1 MNYQE
6 AYDQFNALFENKLSS
21 EEAARFLVELYE
33 RGESFEEIAAAANVM
48 RKHSVKLDI
57 PEHLKAELIDIVGTG
72 GDKSGTF
79 NISTT
84 TSIVLASLGCK
95 VAKHGSG
102 SATSLSGSADV
113 LKALGLNLALS
124 PEKQIKMLDECGFV
138 FMFAMN
144 HHPCMKH
151 IMPIRRSLS
160 HRTIFNML
168 GPLANP
174 AGAQKQMV
182 GVFHVDYI
190 ERFSKALRELGTT
203 KSMVVSSLDGLDEVS
218 ITAPTRYTLI
228 ENKIITEGEIDPQA
242 FGFKLAPL
250 DAIKGGE
257 SVQNA
262 EITRAILR
270 GDEKGAK
277 LDVVLLNGACALMID
292 GKSRDMQ
299 EGIAMMQEAIAS
311 KKAWDKLGEIIKL
324 SYLV

>member
-1 MNYQE
+1 MTYQE
-6 AYDQFNALFENKLSS
+6 AYAKFDALFENKLST
-21 EEAARFLVELYE
+21 EEAAQFLVELYE

-48 RKHSVKLDI
+48 REHSVKLDI
-57 PEHLKAELIDIVGTG
+57 PESLKAEIIDIVGTG

-113 LKALGLNLALS
+113 LKSLGLNLTLS
-124 PEKQIKMLDECGFV
+124 PEKQVKMLEECGFV

-190 ERFSKALRELGTT
+190 ERFSKALRALGTT
-203 KSMVVSSLDGLDEVS
+203 KSIVLSSLDGLDEVS
-218 ITAPTRYTLI
+218 ICSPTRYTLI
-228 ENKIITEGEIDPQA
+228 ENQTMHEGEIDPQA
-242 FGFKLAPL
+242 YGFKLAPL
-250 DAIKGGE
+250 EAIKGGE

-270 GDEKGAK
+270 GEEEGAK
-277 LDVVLLNGACALMID
+277 HDIVLLNGACALMVD
-292 GKSRDMQ
+292 GKARDMQ
-299 EGIAMMQEAIAS
+299 EGLEMMQYAIES

-324 SYLV
+324 SYLI

>member
-1 MNYQE
+1 MNYIE
-6 AYDQFNALFENKLSS
+6 TYERFNALFKNDLTE
-21 EEAARFLVELYE
+21 EEAKALLIELYE
-33 RGESFEEIAAAANVM
+33 RGENYEEIAAAAKVM
-48 RKHSVKLDI
+48 REHSIKLNLSENVRNEI
-57 PEHLKAELIDIVGTG
+57 IDVVGTG

-113 LKALGLNLALS
+113 LKALGLNLNMGV
-124 PEKQIKMLDECGFV
+124 EKQIKMLEACGFV

-174 AGAQKQMV
+174 AGAQKQMI
-182 GVFHVDYI
+182 GVFHMDYI
-190 ERFSKALRELGTT
+190 ERFAKALEMLGTT
-203 KSMVVSSLDGLDEVS
+203 NSIVLSSRDGLDEIGISTTTHFIQVS
-218 ITAPTRYTLI
+218 K
-228 ENKIITEGEIDPQA
+228 NKFVEGEIDPQNL
-242 FGFKLAPL
+242 GFKLSPL
-250 DAIKGGE
+250 EAIKGGD
-257 SVQNA
+257 STQNA
-262 EITRAILR
+262 NITRDILQ
-270 GDEKGAK
+270 GSEKGSK
-277 LDVVLLNGACALMID
+277 RDVVLLNGACALMVD
-292 GKSRDMQ
+292 GKARDMQ
-299 EGIAMMQEAIAS
+299 EGIEMMRFALDS

-324 SYLV
+324 SYLI

>member
-6 AYDQFNALFENKLSS
+6 AYKQFNALFENELTT
-21 EEAARFLVELYE
+21 EEAAQFLVELYE
-33 RGESFEEIAAAANVM
+33 RGESFEEIAAAAKVM
-48 RKHSVKLDI
+48 REHSVKLDI
-57 PEHLKAELIDIVGTG
+57 PEHLKAEIIDIVGTG

-113 LKALGLNLALS
+113 LKALGLNLTLT
-124 PEKQIKMLDECGFV
+124 PEKQIKMLEECGFV

-174 AGAQKQMV
+174 AGAQKQMI

-190 ERFSKALRELGTT
+190 ERFSKALRELGTL

-218 ITAPTRYTLI
+218 ICSPTRYTMI
-228 ENKIITEGEIDPQA
+228 ENQIITEGEIDPQMY
-242 FGFKLAPL
+242 GFKLAPL
-250 DAIKGGE
+250 EAIKGGD

-270 GDEKGAK
+270 GDEKDSK
-277 LDVVLLNGACALMID
+277 LDIVLLNGAAALMVD
-292 GKSRDMQ
+292 GKARDMQ
-299 EGIAMMQEAIAS
+299 EGIEMMREAIAS

>member
-1 MNYQE
+1 MNYQQ
-6 AYDQFNALFENKLSS
+6 AYERFDALFDNKLS
-21 EEAARFLVELYE
+21 EDEARALLVELYD
-33 RGESFEEIAAAANVM
+33 RGENDEEIAAAAKVM
-48 RKHSVKLDI
+48 REHSVRLDLSASLRDEI
-57 PEHLKAELIDIVGTG
+57 IDVVGTG

-113 LKALGLNLALS
+113 LKALGLNLNMRVDQ
-124 PEKQIKMLDECGFV
+124 QIKMLEACGFV

-174 AGAQKQMV
+174 AGAQKQMI
-182 GVFHVDYI
+182 GVFHVDYM
-190 ERFSKALRELGTT
+190 ERFAKALATLGTQ
-203 KSMVVSSLDGLDEVS
+203 KSIVLSSMDGLDEIS
-218 ITAPTRYTLI
+218 ICTTSRYIQIEKGTL
-228 ENKIITEGEIDPQA
+228 TYGEIDPQSL
-242 FGFKLAPL
+242 GFKLSPL
-250 DAIKGGE
+250 ASIKGGE
-257 SVQNA
+257 SNENA
-262 EITRAILR
+262 DITRAILQ
-270 GDEKGAK
+270 GTEKGPK
-277 LDVVLLNGACALMID
+277 RDIVLLNGACALMID
-292 GKSRDMQ
+292 GRARDMQ
-299 EGIAMMQEAIAS
+299 EGIEMMKEALDS

-324 SYLV
+324 SYLL

>member
-6 AYDQFNALFENKLSS
+6 AYEQFNALFENELSS
-21 EEAARFLVELYE
+21 EAAAQFLVELYD

-48 RKHSVKLDI
+48 REHSIKLDI
-57 PEHLKAELIDIVGTG
+57 PAHLKAELIDIVGTG

-84 TSIVLASLGCK
+84 TSIVLAALGCK

-113 LKALGLNLALS
+113 LKALGLNLSLT
-124 PEKQIKMLDECGFV
+124 PEKQIKMLEECGFV

-174 AGAQKQMV
+174 ASAQKQMV

-190 ERFSKALRELGTT
+190 DRFSKALRELGTM

-218 ITAPTRYTLI
+218 ITAPTRYTMI
-228 ENKIITEGEIDPQA
+228 ENNIITEGEINPEA
-242 FGFKLAPL
+242 FGFTFAPL
-250 DAIKGGE
+250 EAIKGGD
-257 SVQNA
+257 SIQNA
-262 EITRAILR
+262 DITRSILR

-277 LDVVLLNGACALMID
+277 RDIVLLNGACALVLD
-292 GKSRDMQ
+292 GKARDIQ
-299 EGIAMMQEAIAS
+299 EGIALMKDAIES

-324 SYLV
+324 SYLI

>member
-6 AYDQFNALFENKLSS
+6 AYDQFNALFENKLTT
-21 EEAARFLVELYE
+21 EEAAKFLVELYE

-57 PEHLKAELIDIVGTG
+57 PEYLKAELIDIVGTG

-113 LKALGLNLALS
+113 LKALGLNLMLT
-124 PEKQIKMLDECGFV
+124 PEKQIKMLEECGFV

-151 IMPIRRSLS
+151 IMPIRKSLT

-190 ERFSKALRELGTT
+190 ERFSKALRELGTM

-218 ITAPTRYTLI
+218 ICSPTRYTMI
-228 ENKIITEGEIDPQA
+228 EQQIMREGEIDPQQY
-242 FGFKLAPL
+242 GFKLAPL
-250 DAIKGGE
+250 EAIRGGD
-257 SVQNA
+257 SIQNA

-270 GDEKGAK
+270 GDEKDAK

-292 GKSRDMQ
+292 DKARDMQ
-299 EGIAMMQEAIAS
+299 EGIAMMRDAIAS

>member
-6 AYDQFNALFENKLSS
+6 AYQKFNALFENELSS

-33 RGESFEEIAAAANVM
+33 RGESFEEIAAAAKVM
-48 RKHSVKLDI
+48 REHSLRLPLSQALQDEV
-57 PEHLKAELIDIVGTG
+57 IDIVGTG

-84 TSIVLASLGCK
+84 TSIALAALGCK

-113 LKALGLNLALS
+113 LKSLGLNLSLT
-124 PEKQIKMLDECGFV
+124 PDKQVKMLEECGFV

-151 IMPIRRSLS
+151 IMPIRKSLS

-174 AGAQKQMV
+174 AGAKKQMI
-182 GVFHVDYI
+182 GVFHPDYV
-190 ERFSKALRELGTT
+190 ERFSLALKELGTT

-218 ITAPTRYTLI
+218 ITAKTRYMTI
-228 ENKIITEGEIDPQA
+228 ENDHVGEGEIDPQDY
-242 FGFKLAPL
+242 GFKMAPL
-250 DAIKGGE
+250 EAIKGGD

-262 EITRAILR
+262 EITRAILKN
-270 GDEKGAK
+270 EEQGAK
-277 LDVVLLNGACALMID
+277 RDVVLLNGACALVVD
-292 GKSRDMQ
+292 NKARDLK
-299 EGIAMMQEAIAS
+299 EGIAMMDEVLAS

-324 SYLV
+324 SYLI

>member
-6 AYDQFNALFENKLSS
+6 AYQQFNALFENQLST
-21 EEAARFLVELYE
+21 EEAAHFLVELYK
-33 RGESFEEIAAAANVM
+33 RGESFEEIAAAAKVM
-48 RKHSVKLDI
+48 REHSVRLEI
-57 PEHLKAELIDIVGTG
+57 PQYLQAEIIDIVGTG

-84 TSIVLASLGCK
+84 TSIVLAALGCK

-113 LKALGLNLALS
+113 LKSLGLNLNLT
-124 PEKQIKMLDECGFV
+124 PEKQVKMLEECGFV

-151 IMPIRRSLS
+151 IMPIRKSLS

-174 AGAQKQMV
+174 ANAQKQMI

-190 ERFSKALRELGTT
+190 ERFSRALQELGTT
-203 KSMVVSSLDGLDEVS
+203 KSMVISSLDGLDEAS
-218 ITAPTRYTLI
+218 ITSISRYTMI
-228 ENKIITEGEIDPQA
+228 ENGTMRDGEIDPQS
-242 FGFKLAPL
+242 FGLKLAPL
-250 DAIKGGE
+250 EAIKGGD
-257 SVQNA
+257 SIQNA
-262 EITRAILR
+262 DITRAILQNE
-270 GDEKGAK
+270 EKGAK
-277 LDVVLLNGACALMID
+277 RDVVLLNGACALLID
-292 GKSRDMQ
+292 GKARDIQ
-299 EGIAMMQEAIAS
+299 EGIEMMDATLAS
-311 KKAWDKLGEIIKL
+311 KKAWDKLSEIIRL

>member
-6 AYDQFNALFENKLSS
+6 AYKQFNALFENELSP
-21 EEAARFLVELYE
+21 EAAAQFLVELYE
-33 RGESFEEIAAAANVM
+33 RGESFEEIAAAAKVM
-48 RKHSVKLDI
+48 REHSVKLDI
-57 PEHLKAELIDIVGTG
+57 PEHLKAEIIDIVGTG

-113 LKALGLNLALS
+113 LKALGLNLTLT
-124 PEKQIKMLDECGFV
+124 PEKQIKMLEECGFV

-218 ITAPTRYTLI
+218 ICSPTRYTLI
-228 ENKIITEGEIDPQA
+228 EQQTMHDGEIDPQMY
-242 FGFKLAPL
+242 GFKLAPL
-250 DAIKGGE
+250 DAIKGGD

-292 GKSRDMQ
+292 GKARDIQ
-299 EGIAMMQEAIAS
+299 DGIEMMKEAIAS

>member
-6 AYDQFNALFENKLSS
+6 AYETFDALFNNTLSP
-21 EEAARFLVELYE
+21 EEAAHFLVELYE
-33 RGESFEEIAAAANVM
+33 KGESFEEIAAAAKVM
-48 RKHSVKLDI
+48 RKHSLKLDI
-57 PEHLKAELIDIVGTG
+57 PSSLQNELIDIVGTG

-84 TSIVLASLGCK
+84 ASIVLASLGCK

-113 LKALGLNLALS
+113 LKALGLNLSMS
-124 PEKQIKMLDECGFV
+124 PEKQIKMLEACGFV

-174 AGAQKQMV
+174 AGAQKQV
-182 GVFHVDYI
+182 IGVFHVDYI
-190 ERFSKALRELGTT
+190 ERFSKALCELGTK
-203 KSMVVSSLDGLDEVS
+203 KSMVLSSLDGLDEIS
-218 ITAPTRYTLI
+218 ICSPTRYTMI
-228 ENKIITEGEIDPQA
+228 SAKEMHEGELDPREY
-242 FGFKLAPL
+242 GFHFAPL
-250 DAIKGGE
+250 EAIQGGD
-257 SVQNA
+257 SMQNA
-262 EITRAILR
+262 EIARSILR
-270 GDEKGAK
+270 GEEKGAK
-277 LDVVLLNGACALMID
+277 RDIVLLNGACALMVD
-292 GKSRDMQ
+292 EKARDMQ
-299 EGIAMMQEAIAS
+299 EGLEMMREAIDS

-324 SYLV
+324 SYLI

>member
-6 AYDQFNALFENKLSS
+6 AYDQFNALFENKLTT
-21 EEAARFLVELYE
+21 EEAAKFLVELYE

-57 PEHLKAELIDIVGTG
+57 PEYLKAELIDIVGTG

-113 LKALGLNLALS
+113 LKALGLNLMLT
-124 PEKQIKMLDECGFV
+124 PEKQIKMLEECGFV

-151 IMPIRRSLS
+151 IMPIRKSLT

-218 ITAPTRYTLI
+218 ICSPTRYTMI
-228 ENKIITEGEIDPQA
+228 EQQSMREGEIDPQQY
-242 FGFKLAPL
+242 GFKLAPL
-250 DAIKGGE
+250 EAIRGGD
-257 SVQNA
+257 SIQNA

-270 GDEKGAK
+270 GDEKDAK
-277 LDVVLLNGACALMID
+277 LNVVLLNGACALMID
-292 GKSRDMQ
+292 DKARDMQ
-299 EGIAMMQEAIAS
+299 EGIAMMRDAIAS

>member
-6 AYDQFNALFENKLSS
+6 AYKQFNALFENELTT
-21 EEAARFLVELYE
+21 EEAAQFLVELYE

-48 RKHSVKLDI
+48 REHSVKLDI
-57 PEHLKAELIDIVGTG
+57 PEYLKSELIDIVGTG

-113 LKALGLNLALS
+113 LKALGLNLTLT
-124 PEKQIKMLDECGFV
+124 PEKQIKMLEECGFV

-190 ERFSKALRELGTT
+190 DRFSNALRELGTR

-218 ITAPTRYTLI
+218 ICSPSRYTMI
-228 ENKIITEGEIDPQA
+228 EGKVMTEGEIDPQVY
-242 FGFKLAPL
+242 GFKLAPL
-250 DAIKGGE
+250 EAIKGGE

-262 EITRAILR
+262 DITRAILR

-277 LDVVLLNGACALMID
+277 LDVVLLNGAAALIVD
-292 GKSRDMQ
+292 GKARDMQ
-299 EGIAMMQEAIAS
+299 EGLAMMSEAIVS

>member
-6 AYDQFNALFENKLSS
+6 AYAQFNALFENELSS
-21 EEAARFLVELYE
+21 EVAAQFLVELYE

-48 RKHSVKLDI
+48 REHSVKLDI
-57 PEHLKAELIDIVGTG
+57 PAHLKAELIDIVGTG

-84 TSIVLASLGCK
+84 TSIVLAALGCK

-113 LKALGLNLALS
+113 LKALGLNLSLT
-124 PEKQIKMLDECGFV
+124 PEKQIKMLEECGFV

-144 HHPCMKH
+144 HHPFMKH

-174 AGAQKQMV
+174 AGTQKQMI

-190 ERFSKALRELGTT
+190 DRFSKALRELGTT

-218 ITAPTRYTLI
+218 ITAPTRYTMI
-228 ENKIITEGEIDPQA
+228 ENKVITEGEINPEDY
-242 FGFKLAPL
+242 GFTFAPL
-250 DAIKGGE
+250 EAIKGGE

-277 LDVVLLNGACALMID
+277 RDVVLLNGACALMID
-292 GKSRDMQ
+292 GKARDMQ
-299 EGIAMMQEAIAS
+299 EGLALMKEAIES

-324 SYLV
+324 SYLI

>member
-6 AYDQFNALFENKLSS
+6 AYKQFNALFENELSS
-21 EEAARFLVELYE
+21 EEAAQFLVELYD

-48 RKHSVKLDI
+48 REHSVKLDI
-57 PEHLKAELIDIVGTG
+57 PEHLKAEIIDIVGTG

-113 LKALGLNLALS
+113 LKALGLNLALP
-124 PEKQIKMLDECGFV
+124 PEKQIKMLEECGFV

-190 ERFSKALRELGTT
+190 ERFSKALRELGTL

-218 ITAPTRYTLI
+218 ICSVSRYTMI
-228 ENKIITEGEIDPQA
+228 ENKIITEGEIDPQRY
-242 FGFKLAPL
+242 GFKLAPL
-250 DAIKGGE
+250 EAIKGGE
-257 SVQNA
+257 SVENA

-270 GDEKGAK
+270 GDEKGSK
-277 LDVVLLNGACALMID
+277 LDIVLLNGAAALMVD
-292 GKSRDMQ
+292 GRARDMQ
-299 EGIAMMQEAIAS
+299 EGIAMMRDAIAS

>member
-6 AYDQFNALFENKLSS
+6 AYKQFHALFENELST
-21 EEAARFLVELYE
+21 EEAAQFLVELYE

-48 RKHSVKLDI
+48 REHSVKLDI
-57 PEHLKAELIDIVGTG
+57 PEHLKAEIIDIVGTG

-113 LKALGLNLALS
+113 LKALGLNLTLT
-124 PEKQIKMLDECGFV
+124 PEKQIKMLEECGFV

-151 IMPIRRSLS
+151 IMPIRKSLS

-174 AGAQKQMV
+174 AGAQKQMI

-218 ITAPTRYTLI
+218 ICSPTRYTLI
-228 ENKIITEGEIDPQA
+228 EHQTITEGEIDPQQY
-242 FGFKLAPL
+242 GFKLAPL
-250 DAIKGGE
+250 EAIKGGE

-277 LDVVLLNGACALMID
+277 LDVILLNGACALMID
-292 GKSRDMQ
+292 DKARDIQ
-299 EGIAMMQEAIAS
+299 EGIAMMRDAIAS

>member
-6 AYDQFNALFENKLSS
+6 AYQQFNALFENQLST
-21 EEAARFLVELYE
+21 EEAAHFLVELYK
-33 RGESFEEIAAAANVM
+33 RGESFEEIAAAAKVM
-48 RKHSVKLDI
+48 REHSVHLEI
-57 PEHLKAELIDIVGTG
+57 PQYLQAEIIDIVGTG

-84 TSIVLASLGCK
+84 TSIVLAALGCK

-113 LKALGLNLALS
+113 LKSLGLNLNLT
-124 PEKQIKMLDECGFV
+124 PEKQVKMLEECGFV

-151 IMPIRRSLS
+151 IMPIRKSLS

-174 AGAQKQMV
+174 ANAQKQMI

-190 ERFSKALRELGTT
+190 ERFSRALQELGTT
-203 KSMVVSSLDGLDEVS
+203 KSMVISSLDGLDEAS
-218 ITAPTRYTLI
+218 ITSISRYTMI
-228 ENKIITEGEIDPQA
+228 ENGTMCDGEIDPQS
-242 FGFKLAPL
+242 FGLKLAPL
-250 DAIKGGE
+250 EAIKGGD
-257 SVQNA
+257 SIQNA
-262 EITRAILR
+262 DITRAILQNE
-270 GDEKGAK
+270 EKGAK
-277 LDVVLLNGACALMID
+277 RDVVLLNGACALVVD
-292 GKSRDMQ
+292 GKARDIQ
-299 EGIAMMQEAIAS
+299 EGIEMMDAALAS
-311 KKAWDKLGEIIKL
+311 KKAWDKLSEIIRL

>member
-6 AYDQFNALFENKLSS
+6 AYQQFNALFENQLSA
-21 EEAARFLVELYE
+21 EEAAHFLVELYK
-33 RGESFEEIAAAANVM
+33 RGESFEEIAAAAKVM
-48 RKHSVKLDI
+48 REHSVHLEI
-57 PEHLKAELIDIVGTG
+57 PQYLQAEIIDIVGTG

-84 TSIVLASLGCK
+84 TSIVLAALGCK

-113 LKALGLNLALS
+113 LKSLGLNLNLT
-124 PEKQIKMLDECGFV
+124 PEKQVKMLEECGFV

-151 IMPIRRSLS
+151 IMPIRKSLS

-174 AGAQKQMV
+174 ANAQKQMI

-190 ERFSKALRELGTT
+190 ERFSRALQELGTT
-203 KSMVVSSLDGLDEVS
+203 KSMVISSLDGLDEAS
-218 ITAPTRYTLI
+218 ITSISRYTMI
-228 ENKIITEGEIDPQA
+228 ENGTMYDGEIDPES
-242 FGFKLAPL
+242 FGLKLAPL
-250 DAIKGGE
+250 EAIKGGD
-257 SVQNA
+257 SIQNA
-262 EITRAILR
+262 DITRAILKN
-270 GDEKGAK
+270 EEEGAK
-277 LDVVLLNGACALMID
+277 RDVVLLNGACALLID
-292 GKSRDMQ
+292 GKARDIQ
-299 EGIAMMQEAIAS
+299 EGIEMMDATLAS
-311 KKAWDKLGEIIKL
+311 KKAWDKLSEIIRL

>member
-6 AYDQFNALFENKLSS
+6 AYKQFHALFENELST
-21 EEAARFLVELYE
+21 EEAAQFLVELYE
-33 RGESFEEIAAAANVM
+33 RGESFEEIAAAAKVM
-48 RKHSVKLDI
+48 REHSVKLDV
-57 PEHLKAELIDIVGTG
+57 PEALKEEIIDIVGTG

-113 LKALGLNLALS
+113 LKALGLNLMLT
-124 PEKQIKMLDECGFV
+124 PEKQIKMLEECGFV

-151 IMPIRRSLS
+151 IMPIRKSLS

-190 ERFSKALRELGTT
+190 DRFSKALRELGTT

-218 ITAPTRYTLI
+218 ICSPTRYTMI
-228 ENKIITEGEIDPQA
+228 EKRTISDGEIDPQMY
-242 FGFKLAPL
+242 GFKLAPL
-250 DAIKGGE
+250 EAIKGGD

-277 LDVVLLNGACALMID
+277 RDVVFLNGACALMID
-292 GKSRDMQ
+292 GKARDMQ
-299 EGIAMMQEAIAS
+299 DGIEMMKEALES
-311 KKAWDKLGEIIKL
+311 KKAWDKLGAIIKL

>member
-6 AYDQFNALFENKLSS
+6 AYQQFNALFENELSS
-21 EEAARFLVELYE
+21 EAAAQFLVELYE

-48 RKHSVKLDI
+48 REHSVKLDI
-57 PEHLKAELIDIVGTG
+57 PTHLKAELIDIVGTG

-113 LKALGLNLALS
+113 LKSLGLNLSLA
-124 PEKQIKMLDECGFV
+124 PEKQIKMLEECGFV

-151 IMPIRRSLS
+151 IMPIRRSLT

-174 AGAQKQMV
+174 ANAQKQII

-190 ERFSKALRELGTT
+190 ERFSKALKELGTT

-218 ITAPTRYTLI
+218 ITAPTRYTMI
-228 ENKIITEGEIDPQA
+228 ENSIMTEGEINPEAYGFA
-242 FGFKLAPL
+242 FAPL
-250 DAIKGGE
+250 EAIKGGD
-257 SVQNA
+257 SIQNA

-292 GKSRDMQ
+292 GKARDMQ
-299 EGIAMMQEAIAS
+299 EGIALMNEAIES

-324 SYLV
+324 SYLI

>member
-1 MNYQE
+1 MTYQE
-6 AYDQFNALFENKLSS
+6 AYAKFDALFENKLST
-21 EEAARFLVELYE
+21 EEAAQFLVELYE

-48 RKHSVKLDI
+48 REHSVKLDI
-57 PEHLKAELIDIVGTG
+57 PENLKAEIIDIVGTG

-113 LKALGLNLALS
+113 LKSLGLNLTLS
-124 PEKQIKMLDECGFV
+124 PEKQVKMLEECGFV

-190 ERFSKALRELGTT
+190 ERFSKALRALGTT
-203 KSMVVSSLDGLDEVS
+203 KSIVLSSLDGLDEVS
-218 ITAPTRYTLI
+218 ICSPTRYTLI
-228 ENKIITEGEIDPQA
+228 ENQTIHEGEIDPQVY
-242 FGFKLAPL
+242 GFKLAPL
-250 DAIKGGE
+250 EAIKGGE
-257 SVQNA
+257 SIQNA
-262 EITRAILR
+262 EITRSILR
-270 GDEKGAK
+270 GDEEGAK
-277 LDVVLLNGACALMID
+277 HDIVLLNGACALMVD
-292 GKSRDMQ
+292 GKARDMQ
-299 EGIAMMQEAIAS
+299 EGLEMMQYAIES

-324 SYLV
+324 SYLI